1 MTETI
6 KNSGIP
12 EDVFSKFEHVVV
24 LMMENRS
31 FDNLLGNLY
40 GPDDLPPGQQFA
52 GLKFGGPYYN
62 TVPDYMKDGHAGE
75 KIFTYAADDLTQ
87 PYPDPGEEYPHI
99 NTQLYG
105 QLDKNNA
112 GKLAYQMK
120 KPYNLPD
127 PVPCPAEMDGFVKD
141 YINNLQSTFGDEPTD
156 KVTFDQYKVIM
167 QCFENEQIPVLS
179 ALAKEFAV
187 FDHWNCSVPSQTWC
201 NRAFWHAASSG
212 GKVINA
218 LEEYGNCFLSKIFD
232 DFVEMKSW
240 VRNVWSLPTI
250 FNRMNEKKISWN
262 IYSPIAPLSMTT
274 LVNGEF
280 HNIKSYKN
288 SFQSDI
294 DNGKLPQYSF
304 VEPQFFFV
312 HNDLHPFTESK
323 KHLPATLKLGE
334 KLILDVYNAVRTSE
348 QYRDNTL
355 LIITFDEH
363 GGCYDH
369 VPPPCTAVPPVPG
382 NGQMGFPFNRPGI
395 RVPMVMISSWIQP
408 NTIVN
413 DKFEH
418 TSFIR
423 AISEKWNL
431 GTLTGRDASVK
442 PFTDSNVFSTQ
453 KRSKPWP
460 EICLK
465 AEHLKAIEAVSE
477 SDKDDDEPNHLQ
489 YAMLNALLYLEKK
502 RGLPKTPRASV
513 KTNGH
518 IRKVLKRLIEDM
530 NGEK

>member
-1 MTETI
+1 MTESI

-12 EDVFSKFEHVVV
+12 ADVFSKFEHVVV

-40 GPDDLPPGQQFA
+40 GPDDLVPGQQFA

-75 KIFTYAADDLTQ
+75 KIYTYAADDLTQ

-105 QLDKNNA
+105 QLDKKNS

-120 KPYNLPD
+120 KPFNLPD
-127 PVPCPAEMDGFVKD
+127 PVPCSAKMDGFVKD
-141 YINNLQSTFGDEPTD
+141 YINNLQSTFGGEPAD
-156 KVTFDQYKVIM
+156 KVSYDQYKVIM

-179 ALAKEFAV
+179 TLAKEFAV
-187 FDHWNCSVPSQTWC
+187 FDHWFCSVPSQTWC
-201 NRAFWHAASSG
+201 NRSFWHAASSG

-232 DFVEMKSW
+232 GFAEMKSW

-250 FNRMNEKKISWN
+250 FDRMTGKNISWN

-274 LVNGEF
+274 IVNGEF
-280 HNIKSYKN
+280 HNIKSFD

-312 HNDLHPFTESK
+312 HNDLHPYTESK

-369 VPPPCTAVPPVPG
+369 LPPPCTAVPPVPG

-395 RVPMVMISSWIQP
+395 RVPMVMISSWIKP
-408 NTIVN
+408 HTIVN
-413 DKFEH
+413 DEFEH
-418 TSFIR
+418 TSFMR

-431 GTLTGRDASVK
+431 GTLTARDASVK
-442 PFTDSNVFSTQ
+442 SFTDSNVFSTQ
-453 KRSKPWP
+453 KRSTPWP
-460 EICLK
+460 EISLK
-465 AEHLKAIEAVSE
+465 DEHLKAIEAVSE
-477 SDKDDDEPNHLQ
+477 LDKDDDEPNHLQ

-513 KTNGH
+513 KINGH
-518 IRKVLKRLIEDM
+518 IRNVLNRLIEDM
-530 NGEK
+530 NRK